1 MQCSERVEERMTEIA
16 TQATPAAIVWHRSTF
31 FRSSAVMVAVLAAI
45 LIGKSWLDVRSTV
58 GAAQTRLS
66 DRFTVIDSLALPPL
80 GKALWDLDE
89 SQIAQVLDGI
99 EHSADFAGVVI
110 ADSSGKVLAKRGT
123 VAGDGV
129 EVFTSDITY
138 SGKAIGKTTVVF
150 STASREAAVWA
161 SLVNAIVTFFA
172 LAAAI
177 GTASVLI
184 LRSVLGPFGEL
195 RKIMLEMA
203 SGNYE
208 HEIPFVSR
216 RDEVGAMAK
225 SVRFLKDSAVEAGR
239 LRSDRQAWQKQEVE
253 HLALRNE
260 AAEAFVARMQEHV
273 VDFNRSSEKV
283 GAAANDLQSAAHQT
297 QGQVS
302 SVANISQGTAANVS
316 SVAVAAGQLS
326 TSIGDIQTQ
335 VSRSAAVA
343 RHAASEAGQSQES
356 IQRLSSFANQISE
369 VVVLIRSI
377 AGQTNLLALNATIEA
392 ARAGDAGKGFA
403 VVASEVK
410 QLASQTA
417 NATDVISGK
426 VAEIQQATD
435 EAVQVI
441 SRIVGT
447 VGSIEEMTAVIAQ
460 SVQLQGTVTSEIA
473 TNCRMAAGGSEAV
486 TTNIVE
492 VSEAAKMTGN
502 AAVNLL
508 ALSKDLSARAE
519 DVHSEVERF
528 VVEMRAA

>member
-1 MQCSERVEERMTEIA
+1 M
-16 TQATPAAIVWHRSTF
+16 
-31 FRSSAVMVAVLAAI
+31 
-45 LIGKSWLDVRSTV
+45 
-58 GAAQTRLS
+58 
-66 DRFTVIDSLALPPL
+66 
-80 GKALWDLDE
+80 
-89 SQIAQVLDGI
+89 
-99 EHSADFAGVVI
+99 
-110 ADSSGKVLAKRGT
+110 LAKRGT

-225 SVRFLKDSAVEAGR
+225 SVRFLKDLAVEAGR

-377 AGQTNLLALNATIEA
+377 AGQTN
-392 ARAGDAGKGFA
+392 F
-403 VVASEVK
+403 SP
-410 QLASQTA
+410 
-417 NATDVISGK
+417 
-426 VAEIQQATD
+426 
-435 EAVQVI
+435 
-441 SRIVGT
+441 
-447 VGSIEEMTAVIAQ
+447 
-460 SVQLQGTVTSEIA
+460 
-473 TNCRMAAGGSEAV
+473 
-486 TTNIVE
+486 
-492 VSEAAKMTGN
+492 
-502 AAVNLL
+502 
-508 ALSKDLSARAE
+508 
-519 DVHSEVERF
+519 
-528 VVEMRAA
+528 